1 MHTHHRHLVTSPNQS
16 AISCDLD
23 PDAISISELKT
34 LGNICRKYRLGVRMF
49 SPICFHPSNLLSRQT
64 DWQPVRV
71 CVRVFVC
78 VWRVCPVT
86 DPRLNCLSQG
96 VNGLPA
102 SSCGRRATDRPV
114 AFSPRV
120 RPHERDIIVSVL
132 AVLKSPRVDVE
143 DSDRVVG
150 AGAGQ
155 LEPGALLLNFTARV
169 GLSVFLVA
177 VPTCSTGPG
186 PPAEPLDRQR
196 VALSV
201 GGRLMK
207 GDNGS
212 ADLDSSTRGRREV
225 HDGENYACQRD

>member
-1 MHTHHRHLVTSPNQS
+1 M
-16 AISCDLD
+16 
-23 PDAISISELKT
+23 
-34 LGNICRKYRLGVRMF
+34 
-49 SPICFHPSNLLSRQT
+49 
-64 DWQPVRV
+64 
-71 CVRVFVC
+71 
-78 VWRVCPVT
+78 T
-86 DPRLNCLSQG
+86 DPKLNCLSQG

-132 AVLKSPRVDVE
+132 AVLKSPLVDVE
-143 DSDRVVG
+143 DFDRVVG

-177 VPTCSTGPG
+177 VSTCSTGPG
-186 PPAEPLDRQR
+186 PPAEPLDRQS

-201 GGRLMK
+201 GGRVMK

-212 ADLDSSTRGRREV
+212 ADLESSTRGRRGREG
-225 HDGENYACQRD
+225 HDGRNTPVSAIRAAVQPPPTHANNTIQCLLLRTTSSSVHPVASGSP